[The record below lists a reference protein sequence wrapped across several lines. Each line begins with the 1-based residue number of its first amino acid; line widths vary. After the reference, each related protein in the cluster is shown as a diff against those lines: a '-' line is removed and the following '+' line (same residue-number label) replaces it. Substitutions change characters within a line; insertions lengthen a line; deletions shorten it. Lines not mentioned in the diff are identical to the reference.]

1 MSPGE
6 YWTNVYMGRLRPE
19 VQPLSQTQM
28 TDFPTLWYTSTS
40 KIHTLSYTWSLK
52 KVLLSSG
59 AFPYRPSYGLPTPRM
74 WFQLRSQ
81 FFSQSEL
88 SENVNNTFCSNYSTS
103 SCQEEVFKFN
113 FVSKGGMW
121 VSSCFSQ
128 KEKKGKG
135 FKKNTGNILRNYY
148 YYYYYY
154 YLFSGYY

>member
-6 YWTNVYMGRLRPE
+6 YWTNVYMGRPRPE

-59 AFPYRPSYGLPTPRM
+59 AFPYRPSYGLLPPPPSTPRM
-74 WFQLRSQ
+74 LFQLRSQ

-88 SENVNNTFCSNYSTS
+88 SENVNNTFCLNYSTS
-103 SCQEEVFKFN
+103 SCQEEVSQRK
-113 FVSKGGMW
+113 
-121 VSSCFSQ
+121 SSNLILFQRVGCEFRLAFL
-128 KEKKGKG
+128 KKKKREKAI
-135 FKKNTGNILRNYY
+135 KKYW
-148 YYYYYY
+148 
-154 YLFSGYY
+154 